1 MREAETMLPAA
12 MVTRS
17 SGLPSDHL
25 SNLVR
30 QYVCS
35 LDVLAHCWIAGAAA
49 AGGAIAQEFLSSRG
63 AVNFAH
69 VNISL
74 GIDRHHVWPVK
85 LACLAA
91 TATKATELC
100 EVLPVDDIDCVIEEI
115 GHVHAT
121 LLRVGREVHR
131 PRRPADGLRSNVDLA
146 HKTTFAHLSIRV

>member
-1 MREAETMLPAA
+1 MRKAETMLPAA
-12 MVTRS
+12 MITRS
-17 SGLPSDHL
+17 SGLPSDCHVL
-25 SNLVR
+25 RLQHR
-30 QYVCS
+30 YVCS
-35 LDVLAHCWIAGAAA
+35 LEVLANCWIAGPAA

-85 LACLAA
+85 PACLTA
-91 TATKATELC
+91 TATKETELRK
-100 EVLPVDDIDCVIEEI
+100 VLPVDDVDCVIEEI

-131 PRRPADGLRSNVDLA
+131 ARRAADGLRSNVDLA
-146 HKTTFAHLSIRV
+146 HKTT